1 MKETW
6 KQFVVVVNI
15 QTTTGTSEELI
26 HTISS
31 VKRNMGIEKTGVV
44 GAGLMGKDISGML
57 ANAGYSVVLVD
68 VDPDALEDAR
78 EFHESN
84 LEGELREAGI
94 AKEDSPAERITYD
107 TEMSALE
114 GAEFV
119 VEAVPEDIEL
129 KRNIVSSLEDVLADD
144 AVIGTNTSSLTAG
157 EIAEGAEH
165 PERVVLF
172 HFANPAIHR
181 NIVEYSGDD
190 ASEEA
195 LETARRVGE
204 AIEKEPFRLQAEHRA
219 NCLSRLSASIKCSAT
234 WELLDAEPEAIDTA
248 AGRVG
253 FDRGPLE
260 FIDLIGLDVHLDTV
274 ENLAVEYGDTYAPPE
289 EVRERME
296 AMVEQGRLGKKTGE
310 GFFIWE
316 GEEAVVPE
324 PDEPHDIMPV
334 LAALVNEAHRLV
346 RDGVGDEETVNEI
359 LKRGGDS
366 GMGPFDIEETF
377 GSDELRGTL
386 EERYE
391 ETGASIY
398 EPVF

>member
-15 QTTTGTSEELI
+15 PTTTGTSEELI

-84 LEGELREAGI
+84 IEGELRKAGI

-310 GFFIWE
+310 GFFVWE

-366 GMGPFDIEETF
+366 EMGPFDIEETF

>member
-1 MKETW
+1 ME
-6 KQFVVVVNI
+6 N
-15 QTTTGTSEELI
+15 G
-26 HTISS
+26 
-31 VKRNMGIEKTGVV
+31 KTGVV

-68 VDPDALEDAR
+68 VDPDALDAAR
-78 EFHESN
+78 EFHETK
-84 LEGELREAGI
+84 LGDELREAGI
-94 AKEDSPAERITYD
+94 AKKESSAENITYD

-114 GAEFV
+114 GAGFV

-129 KRNIVSSLEDVLADD
+129 KRNIVSSLEEVLADD
-144 AVIGTNTSSLTAG
+144 AVIATNTSSLMAR

-181 NIVEYSGDD
+181 NIVEYSGDK

-195 LETARRVGE
+195 LETAREVGE
-204 AIEKEPFRLQAEHRA
+204 AIEKEPFRLHSEHRA

-234 WELLDAEPEAIDTA
+234 WELLEAEPAAIDIA
-248 AGRVG
+248 ANRVG

-274 ENLAVEYGDTYAPPE
+274 DNLSVEYGDRYAPPD

-296 AMVEQGRLGKKTGE
+296 KMVEEGRLGKKSGE

-316 GEEAVVPE
+316 GGEAVVPE
-324 PDEPHDIMPV
+324 PDEPHEVTPI

-346 RDGVGDEETVNEI
+346 ADGVGDEETVNEI

-366 GMGPFDIEETF
+366 EMGPFDVEEMF
-377 GSDELRGTL
+377 GSDSLRETL
-386 EERYE
+386 EERHE

>member
-1 MKETW
+1 
-6 KQFVVVVNI
+6 
-15 QTTTGTSEELI
+15 
-26 HTISS
+26 
-31 VKRNMGIEKTGVV
+31 MGNGKTGVV
-44 GAGLMGKDISGML
+44 GAGLMGKDIAGML

-68 VDPDALEDAR
+68 VDPDALDGAR
-78 EFHESN
+78 EFHESK
-84 LEGELREAGI
+84 LEDELREAGI
-94 AKEDSPAERITYD
+94 AKEESPAERIKYD
-107 TEMSALE
+107 TDMSALE

-129 KRNIVSSLEDVLADD
+129 KRNIVSSLEEVLDDD

-181 NIVEYSGDD
+181 DIVEYSGDD
-190 ASEEA
+190 ASDEA
-195 LETARRVGE
+195 LEKARRVGE
-204 AIEKEPFRLQAEHRA
+204 AIEKEPFRLHNEHRA

-234 WELLDAEPEAIDTA
+234 WELLEAEPAEIDTS

-260 FIDLIGLDVHLDTV
+260 LIDLIGLDVHLDTV
-274 ENLAVEYGDTYAPPE
+274 DNLSVEYGDRYAPPD

-296 AMVEQGRLGKKTGE
+296 EMVDEGHLGQKAGE
-310 GFFIWE
+310 GFFVWE
-316 GEEAVVPE
+316 GDEAVVPE
-324 PDEPHDIMPV
+324 PDEPHDIMPI

-346 RDGVGDEETVNEI
+346 EDGVGDEETVNEI

-366 GMGPFDIEETF
+366 EMGPFDIEETF
-377 GSDELRGTL
+377 GTDALRGTL
-386 EERYE
+386 EERHD

>member
-1 MKETW
+1 MK
-6 KQFVVVVNI
+6 N
-15 QTTTGTSEELI
+15 G
-26 HTISS
+26 
-31 VKRNMGIEKTGVV
+31 KTGVV

-68 VDPDALEDAR
+68 VDPDALEAAR
-78 EFHESN
+78 EFHETK
-84 LEGELREAGI
+84 LEDELREAGI
-94 AKEDSPAERITYD
+94 LKEESPAENITYD

-129 KRNIVSSLEDVLADD
+129 KRNIVSSLEEVLADD
-144 AVIGTNTSSLTAG
+144 AVIATNTSSLTAG

-181 NIVEYSGDD
+181 DIVEYSGDD
-190 ASEEA
+190 ASEGA

-204 AIEKEPFRLQAEHRA
+204 AIEKEPFRLHSEHRA

-234 WELLDAEPEAIDTA
+234 WELLEAEPAAIDIA
-248 AGRVG
+248 ANRVG

-274 ENLAVEYGDTYAPPE
+274 DNLSVEYGDTYAPPD

-296 AMVEQGRLGKKTGE
+296 KMVEEGRLGKKSGE
-310 GFFIWE
+310 GFFVWE
-316 GEEAVVPE
+316 GDEAVVPE
-324 PDEPHDIMPV
+324 PEEPHEVTPI

-346 RDGVGDEETVNEI
+346 ADGVGDEETVNEI

-366 GMGPFDIEETF
+366 EMGPFDVEEMF
-377 GSDELRGTL
+377 GSDSLRETL
-386 EERYE
+386 KERHE

>member
-1 MKETW
+1 
-6 KQFVVVVNI
+6 
-15 QTTTGTSEELI
+15 
-26 HTISS
+26 
-31 VKRNMGIEKTGVV
+31 
-44 GAGLMGKDISGML
+44 MGKDISGML

-68 VDPDALEDAR
+68 VDPDALEAAR
-78 EFHESN
+78 EFHETK
-84 LEGELREAGI
+84 LEDELREAGI
-94 AKEDSPAERITYD
+94 LKEESPAENITYD

-129 KRNIVSSLEDVLADD
+129 KRNIVSSLEEVLADD
-144 AVIGTNTSSLTAG
+144 AVIATNTSSLTAG

-181 NIVEYSGDD
+181 DIVEYSGDD

-195 LETARRVGE
+195 LETARSVGE
-204 AIEKEPFRLQAEHRA
+204 AIEKEPFRLHSEHRA

-234 WELLDAEPEAIDTA
+234 WELLEAEPAAIDTA
-248 AGRVG
+248 AARVG

-260 FIDLIGLDVHLDTV
+260 LIDLIGLDVHLDTV
-274 ENLAVEYGDTYAPPE
+274 DNLSVEYGDRYAPPD

-296 AMVEQGRLGKKTGE
+296 EMVADGRLGKKSGK
-310 GFFIWE
+310 GFFVWD
-316 GEEAVVPE
+316 GDEAVVPE

-346 RDGVGDEETVNEI
+346 ADDVGDEDTVNEI

-366 GMGPFDIEETF
+366 EMGPFDIEETF
-377 GSDELRGTL
+377 GTDALRETL
-386 EERYE
+386 EERHD
-391 ETGASIY
+391 ETGASVY
-398 EPVF
+398 KPVF